1 MAVKLLGNAIQP
13 TDNAVGYN
21 LTIGT
26 FTSAAVNTDP
36 LNKLNSS
43 KTKSVDIC
51 ADDGGANFGTTD
63 LRTVRARLLL
73 TTAQSGAS
81 SYGAIMGQVKN
92 TAACTSTGNKFGVKG
107 YYEATS
113 TATVSNLSCGVLGMI
128 DVPTSGVIAASA
140 VVSAF
145 NAASVS
151 LAGTHTGNAVGLQV
165 STPVAGAWDAAL
177 SVTVAGGSA
186 SSGSTAAD
194 GTIIG
199 KVKVLIDGVVGY
211 INCYPTP
218 H

>member
-1 MAVKLLGNAIQP
+1 MAVKLLGNAIFP

-26 FTSAAVNTDP
+26 FTSSAVNSDP
-36 LNKLNSS
+36 LNKLSSS

-51 ADDGGANFGTTD
+51 ADDAGANFGTTD

-73 TTAQSGAS
+73 TAAQSGAS
-81 SYGAIMGQVKN
+81 SYGALLGQVKN
-92 TAACTSTGNKFGVKG
+92 TKACTSTGNKFGVKG

-128 DVPTSGVIAASA
+128 DVPTSGIIAASA

-145 NAASVS
+145 NAASVDLS
-151 LAGTHTGNAVGLQV
+151 GTHTGVAVGLQV

-186 SSGSTAAD
+186 VSGSTAAD

-199 KVKVLIDGVVGY
+199 KVKVYIDGVLGF
-211 INCYPTP
+211 INVYPTS